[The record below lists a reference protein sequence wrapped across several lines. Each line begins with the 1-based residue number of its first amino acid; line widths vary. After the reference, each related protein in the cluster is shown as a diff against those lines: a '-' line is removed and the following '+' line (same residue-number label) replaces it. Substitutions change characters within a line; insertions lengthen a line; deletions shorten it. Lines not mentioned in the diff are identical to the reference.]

1 MTVDSV
7 GKKKPV
13 ICICGMAGSGKST
26 VAKRIAKHYRLKYY
40 SGGDALKAV
49 AAELGYRVGGEG
61 WWETEEGIR
70 FLKERSRDPEI
81 DRRVD
86 QKQLEWAEKGGVVF
100 DSWTMPWLFKGGF
113 KVWLEASEEVRA
125 NRIAERDGLT
135 LEEALKFLR
144 EKEAGTKMIYKKLYG
159 FTLGEDFSPFHLII
173 DVNNLSKD
181 EVFEALRIVIDRLVL
196 SREGFSKQSSRQRFS
211 KI

>member
-7 GKKKPV
+7 RKKKLV

-26 VAKRIAKHYRLKYY
+26 VAKRIAKHYGLRYS

-49 AAELGYRVGGEG
+49 AAELGYKVSGEG

-70 FLKERSRDPEI
+70 FLKERSRNLEI

-86 QKQLEWAEKGGVVF
+86 QKQLEWAEEGGIVF
-100 DSWTMPWLFKGGF
+100 DSWAMPWLLKDGF

-125 NRIAERDGLT
+125 RRVAERDGLT

-144 EKEAGTKMIYKKLYG
+144 EKEAGTKRIYKELYG

-173 DVNNLSKD
+173 DVNALSKD
-181 EVFEALRIVIDRLVL
+181 EVFETLRMVIDRLVL
-196 SREGFSKQSSRQRFS
+196 GREDSSAQSNREQSSQ
-211 KI
+211 

>member
-1 MTVDSV
+1 MPEGSV
-7 GKKKPV
+7 ASEKKPV

-26 VAKRIAKHYRLKYY
+26 VAKKIARHYNLRYC

-49 AAELGYRVGGEG
+49 AAEMGYKTSGEG

-70 FLKERSRDPEI
+70 FLKERSKNPEI

-86 QKQLEWAEKGGVVF
+86 QKQLEWAEEGGIVF

-135 LEEALKFLR
+135 PREALKFLR
-144 EKEAGTKMIYKKLYG
+144 EKEARTKTIYKKLYG
-159 FTLGEDFSPFHLII
+159 FTLGEDLSPFHLII
-173 DVNNLSKD
+173 DVNLLSKE
-181 EVFEALRIVIDRLVL
+181 EVFEALRLAIDRLVL
-196 SREGFSKQSSRQRFS
+196 GLEGSST
-211 KI
+211 